1 LNIEK
6 IINLAG
12 LHFTLW
18 ARKTKFEPKFLYSK
32 MVVLA
37 FFFGLNQLL
46 FGFFD
51 KN

>member
-18 ARKTKFEPKFLYSK
+18 ARNTKFWPQFFYSK
-32 MVVLA
+32 MVVFA
-37 FFFGLNQLL
+37 FFGLNQLV